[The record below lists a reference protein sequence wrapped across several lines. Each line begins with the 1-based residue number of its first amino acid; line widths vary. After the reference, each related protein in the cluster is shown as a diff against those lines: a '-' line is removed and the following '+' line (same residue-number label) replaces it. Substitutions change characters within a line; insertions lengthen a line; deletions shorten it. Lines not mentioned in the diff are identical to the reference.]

1 MGLLPED
8 IPLRIVHE
16 DAQLVVLDKPA
27 GLVVHPAAGHA
38 SGTLVHALLH
48 HVGDLAGIG
57 GELRPGIVHR
67 LDKDTSGLMVVAKD
81 EPTLQALGAQWKAHT
96 IHRRYLAIA
105 VGSLRLAAQT
115 VRTLHG
121 RHPTDRKRFSS
132 KVAVGKPAITHLRV
146 TERFPGATLVEARL
160 ETGRTHQVRVHL
172 ADLGH
177 PLVGDAVYGR
187 APRDATVRAA
197 AEAIGR
203 QALHATEL
211 GFDHPTTGARLTFS
225 CEPPADFQAALAIL
239 RSARSTGK

>member
-1 MGLLPED
+1 M
-8 IPLRIVHE
+8 
-16 DAQLVVLDKPA
+16 
-27 GLVVHPAAGHA
+27 HPAAGHA

-48 HVGDLAGIG
+48 HVADLAGIG

-81 EPTLQALGAQWKAHT
+81 EPTLLALGAQWKAHT
-96 IHRRYLAIA
+96 IARRYLALA
-105 VGSLRLAAQT
+105 VGVLRLAAQT

-132 KVAVGKPAITHLRV
+132 KVAVGKPAVTHLRV
-146 TERFPGATLVEARL
+146 VERFPGATLVEARL

-172 ADLGH
+172 CDLGH

-187 APRDATVRAA
+187 TPRDAAVRAA

-203 QALHATEL
+203 QALHAIEL
-211 GFDHPTTGARLTFS
+211 GFDHPVHDTRLSFTS
-225 CEPPADFQAALAIL
+225 DLPADFQAALAIL
-239 RSARSTGK
+239 RKGRSEKP

>member
-1 MGLLPED
+1 M
-8 IPLRIVHE
+8 HE
-16 DAQLVVLDKPA
+16 DANLVVLDKPA

-81 EPTLQALGAQWKAHT
+81 EPTLLALAAQWKAHT
-96 IHRRYLAIA
+96 ISRRYQAIA
-105 VGSLRLAAQT
+105 VGVLRLGEQT

-132 KVAVGKPAITHLRV
+132 KVAVGKPAVTHLRV
-146 TERFPGATLVEARL
+146 VERFAGATLVEARL

-177 PLVGDAVYGR
+177 ALVGDEVYGR
-187 APRDATVRAA
+187 TPRDETVRAA
-197 AEAIGR
+197 AAAIGR
-203 QALHATEL
+203 QALHAIEL
-211 GFDHPTTGARLTFS
+211 GFDHPVTGARMTFHS
-225 CEPPADFQAALAIL
+225 RPPADFQAALEIL
-239 RSARSTGK
+239 RAGRISDK